1 MPKNKDQMNHNGE
14 EIDLIEIIR
23 ILLGYKFLIILITL
37 IFTLSGFFYST
48 QKQPIYRSNI
58 LIEIGSYG
66 LDQEPS
72 GLIEDQS
79 SLIHNL
85 NINFIYKNKNNNLE
99 EIQFTPLEN
108 KLIFIENKSFD
119 KKEGISF
126 LNNTIT
132 YIEKRHSQLVEER
145 KNSIKNEIK
154 SNERKIKYINSR
166 SVELENTYQNRIQ
179 KIEDAIISERSEK
192 ELIKSLDSL
201 TNVDFND
208 PVFKKFIEEK
218 LISEFVNDNLSSQK
232 EIINLQEK
240 IEDLSFS
247 ENSLTFELEEKIFKL
262 KALIEDLDSN
272 KEKTQAISEIESHE
286 VKSNNLSIILSSLI
300 IGLIVSMFIV
310 FISNLVKTFKKSST

>member
-1 MPKNKDQMNHNGE
+1 MPENKDQMNHHGE
-14 EIDLIEIIR
+14 EINLIEIIR
-23 ILLGYKFLIILITL
+23 ILLGYKLLIILITL
-37 IFTLSGFFYST
+37 FFTLSGLFYAT
-48 QKQPIYRSNI
+48 QKQPIYKSNI

-66 LDQEPS
+66 FNIEPG

-79 SLIHNL
+79 NLIHNL
-85 NINFIYKNKNNNLE
+85 KINFIYKNKNNNLE
-99 EIQFTPLEN
+99 EIKFTPLEN
-108 KLIFIENKSFD
+108 KLINIESKSSN

-126 LNNTIT
+126 INNAIT
-132 YIEKRHSQLVEER
+132 YIEKRHSQLLEER

-154 SNERKIKYINSR
+154 SNERLINYINSR

-179 KIEDAIISERSEK
+179 KIEEAIISESSEK

-201 TNVDFND
+201 TNEDFNG

-218 LISEFVNDNLSSQK
+218 LISEFINDTLSSQK

-247 ENSLTFELEEKIFKL
+247 ENSLIFELEENIFKL
-262 KALIEDLDSN
+262 KTLIEDIDSN

-286 VKSNNLSIILSSLI
+286 VKSNNLSIILSSLF

-310 FISNLVKTFKKSST
+310 FISNLVKNFKESST